1 MKYLIILVILI
12 SLIEGFS
19 QYFIKKYTLENKLEF
34 FALALIG
41 YCFVCYL
48 LTLTYKYSTMGIA
61 NALWS
66 ALSVITIITV
76 GYTFFNETLKN
87 LEILGIIFVILG
99 VGLINL
105 NN

>member
-87 LEILGIIFVILG
+87 LEIIGIIFVILG